1 MAVPTLT
8 MIPSGYKTQ
17 KVYSVLPTNGD
28 GDLTFDRTTTATR
41 VNKNGL
47 IEQVATDVPRLDYS
61 DGSCPSLLLEPS
73 SANLVIDSAK
83 GNYGGWQ
90 YILTNTIS
98 PDGTNNAFIPTP
110 EYGYRRYEEIIP
122 ANTYPTGQKL
132 TYSWYRKRISTPT
145 GLSRN
150 GDLNVRGLINLTSLE
165 SNNATQIESNIN
177 GFDRFQVV
185 VEIKDGSL
193 ESTFR
198 AYFGD
203 VVEAG
208 NSSVAYFGHQFEALP
223 YATSYIPTP
232 TTGIASRSADSAS
245 KDGLS
250 SYISSTAGVLY
261 AEIASLSDEDN
272 TTRIISLNSG
282 TLMENRIFIGFS
294 NTDNRIY
301 VGIRNLEVA
310 YFTPTD
316 STVFHKIAIKY
327 EDNNTKF
334 FVNGNQI
341 GLTET
346 TQTVPSGLSQIQF
359 TAGSTTAP
367 FHGKVKDLRVYNTA
381 LTDLELQELTTI

>member
-1 MAVPTLT
+1 
-8 MIPSGYKTQ
+8 MIPSGYKSQ

-28 GDLTFDRTTTATR
+28 GDLTFDRNNAGSR

-61 DGSCPSLLLEPS
+61 DGSCPSLLLEPAS
-73 SANLVIDSAK
+73 TNLALYSEDFSQWDTFSQGSGTTPIVTLNNS
-83 GNYGGWQ
+83 
-90 YILTNTIS
+90 IS
-98 PDGTNNAFIPTP
+98 PDGANNATRLQCSLNGGTTTSDRSYIKYGGLSTTP
-110 EYGYRRYEEIIP
+110 FLTTKSLYIKNNKSTEVVLYIGINNSADIITIP
-122 ANTYPTGQKL
+122 ANSPFARYE
-132 TYSWYRKRISTPT
+132 
-145 GLSRN
+145 
-150 GDLNVRGLINLTSLE
+150 V
-165 SNNATQIESNIN
+165 SNTNIN
-177 GFDRFQVV
+177 NEFRIGIQGGHLNSDSIDIDIWGAQ
-185 VEIKDGSL
+185 L
-193 ESTFR
+193 E
-198 AYFGD
+198 
-203 VVEAG
+203 E
-208 NSSVAYFGHQFEALP
+208 QP
-223 YATSYIPTP
+223 YATSYIPT
-232 TTGIASRSADSAS
+232 TTGSASRGADSAS

-261 AEIASLSDEDN
+261 AEFASLSDEDN

-301 VGIRNLEVA
+301 VGIRNLTVA

-316 STVFHKIAIKY
+316 STVFHKVAIKY
-327 EDNNTKF
+327 EDNNTKL

-341 GLTET
+341 GSTET